1 MIICKNDYQRELLRA
16 QESKRARNSEI
27 LVGDEEGSW
36 WNQLSYGTEM
46 KLMAE
51 RSEMMRRLMICKPAV
66 KLPEMIA
73 KEMEGDDE
81 DA

>member
-1 MIICKNDYQRELLRA
+1 
-16 QESKRARNSEI
+16 
-27 LVGDEEGSW
+27 
-36 WNQLSYGTEM
+36 M